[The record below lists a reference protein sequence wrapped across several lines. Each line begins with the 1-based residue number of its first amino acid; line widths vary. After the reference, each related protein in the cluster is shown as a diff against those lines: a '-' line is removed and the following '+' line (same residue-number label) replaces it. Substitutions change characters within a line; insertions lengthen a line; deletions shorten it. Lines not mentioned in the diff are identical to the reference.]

1 MYRDLGYIRHKDYVL
16 HLLDIRRGEKILDIG
31 CKDGAMLVYCGLLGA
46 VVTGIDLKSESIK
59 TAESYIKKYSINGQA
74 VAGDVRK
81 LQFSDN
87 YFDKV
92 ISSDF
97 FEHLSPEDN
106 ALVLKEAYRVLRPG
120 GALIIKTP
128 RVEIYKPM
136 ITSLFERNL
145 SI

>member
-1 MYRDLGYIRHKDYVL
+1 MKFKGY
-16 HLLDIRRGEKILDIG
+16 E
-31 CKDGAMLVYCGLLGA
+31 
-46 VVTGIDLKSESIK
+46 VTHNPPEDAWLKGYF
-59 TAESYIKKYSINGQA
+59 YINTPA

-92 ISSDF
+92 ISSVF